1 MGLIPVSEPL
11 GFVSYSYVERE
22 RGEREGGGGGA
33 GEKEREIGFFW
44 KEMKNVIFPA
54 WI

>member
-22 RGEREGGGGGA
+22 REERGGGGGG
-33 GEKEREIGFFW
+33 GEKEREIGVFW